1 MNSEEVIINHLVSK
15 GLTLAT
21 AESCTGGLISHRLT
35 NVSGS
40 SAVFVGGIVAY
51 SNDIKK
57 SLLGVS
63 EVLLAEYGAVSNPVA
78 LEMAKGV
85 CKSLNSDIGVG
96 VTGIAGP
103 TGGTPEKPVGLVYI
117 SVVCPSCNIY
127 IVQECRFHGARLE
140 IKQQT
145 CETVLNLLLETINKL
160 NEKGNTNE

>member
-1 MNSEEVIINHLVSK
+1 MNLEKAIINHLISK

-40 SAVFVGGIVAY
+40 SSVFVGGIVAY
-51 SNDIKK
+51 SNEVKK

-63 EVLLAEYGAVSNPVA
+63 EVLLEEYGAVSNPVA

-85 CKSLNSDIGVG
+85 CKRLNSDIGVG

-103 TGGTPEKPVGLVYI
+103 TGGTTEKPVGLVYI
-117 SVVCPSCNIY
+117 SVVCLSCNIY
-127 IVQECRFHGARLE
+127 IVHECRFHGNRSE

-145 CETVLNLLLETINKL
+145 SETALNLLLETIKEL
-160 NEKGNTNE
+160 DERKDVNE

>member
-1 MNSEEVIINHLVSK
+1 MKPEEVIIYQLVSK
-15 GLTLAT
+15 HLTLAT

-40 SAVFVGGIVAY
+40 SAVFVGGVIAY
-51 SNDIKK
+51 SNEVKK

-63 EVLLAEYGAVSNPVA
+63 ESSLTEYGAVSNPVA
-78 LEMAKGV
+78 LEMATGV
-85 CKSLNSDIGVG
+85 CKRLNSDIGVG

-117 SVVCPSCNIY
+117 SVVCLPYNMH
-127 IVQECRFHGARLE
+127 VVRECQFHGTRSE

-145 CETVLNLLLETINKL
+145 SDFALELLLEIL
-160 NEKGNTNE
+160 NNIKGRRDIHE

>member
-1 MNSEEVIINHLVSK
+1 MNPETVIINCLISK

-21 AESCTGGLISHRLT
+21 AESCTGGLISHCLT

-40 SAVFVGGIVAY
+40 SVVFVGGIVAY
-51 SNDIKK
+51 SNEVKK

-63 EVLLAEYGAVSNPVA
+63 EVLIEEYGAVSNPVA

-85 CKSLNSDIGVG
+85 CKRLNSDIGVG

-117 SVVCPSCNIY
+117 SVVCPSYNIY
-127 IVQECRFHGARLE
+127 IVQECRFHGTRSE

-145 CETVLNLLLETINKL
+145 AETVLNLLLETINRL
-160 NEKGNTNE
+160 NGREDINE